1 MSFKKIENDMIVKN
15 NIILEP
21 RITFVSASDL
31 CEDLISHGITSPGVY
46 GEANALNTIN
56 SYNSDD
62 VLGTRVYDVKNVTS
76 NTLFVDVLNEAR
88 ESPNTFERE
97 INEHGLHFSVTHDYK
112 YGIEKLKQK
121 YTIDDSSM
129 YKKKA
134 VKNLYDYYNKNIQH
148 RQLNSY
154 WGFSNY
160 NTINFFNID
169 ESLNSRIVPNKTHSN
184 CLSYPN
190 LLNSESKPAY
200 DFSSDDLTFSFYIN
214 QRRKNKKGYQFN
226 PGCILHI
233 PKLISIF
240 IVKGSQED
248 INGLTECYRIYIE
261 LGDKTLFE
269 TNTSLLTLDFQSDLR
284 QISSDKK
291 IFLSS
296 DNILKF
302 NNWHNIAV
310 TLSKRINSG
319 NNSYTLKLYND
330 GVLIDETEVSV
341 DKQDVNSTNSFVNI
355 GNKFNDISN
364 VNLQNYIT
372 ELYSI
377 NKEEDDDII
386 GPYSTKSISFGS
398 HSIDY
403 ITAIN
408 TDFTPKITNDLNLD
422 TDSDYVI
429 KSVTSHAFNGE
440 LHDIR
445 IYNENIGNS
454 IKSKICDLNQI
465 DFLESSLL
473 FAVPVFYYEADIK
486 KFGLVNIHTTES
498 GITRSNICID
508 GPVNSY
514 FSNKCNGHEVSVEN
528 FLYEFK
534 KKISPNIIFGGSIKD
549 DNLHKS
555 IELIYDSEDL
565 TDITSTINKSVT
577 RGDDLLDIYF
587 KKIKSLLKP
596 DELEIVRKN
605 NFYYRNNL
613 IMPNDNGL
621 QEQLYDISGYY
632 SNYNG
637 FSHVTYG
644 NEIDYQHINLQKVHS
659 ESSAMIIT
667 NDFISSISNQDLIN
681 YTATSGLLKSMENRE
696 NFYITRAIQEH
707 PFIANLPFK
716 ESYDLFENAS
726 LNSFHKGLI
735 LDNNN
740 NFNDMIGLRR
750 RPPGT
755 KIEAGPNFFLKDLS
769 NPIARKI
776 NDDFRAN
783 GIANFLPAIASK
795 VIDNSLVN
803 PDNIAYFSYEM
814 PYYNI
819 TKDIGETYSNVLCIS
834 NQLFKK
840 NIIRESM
847 NITDSALAGS
857 GGNLKISL
865 SDNGL
870 GLLYRDDC
878 LTKKAEWNYVG
889 HVLYNEGF
897 VTILHPGLENF
908 SNSNYKISF
917 KINTDLNVYELNLPA
932 KAGETNLSNNPTYI
946 QNLKLNDSAFNS
958 DEDFVYITDIN
969 IHDKNLNVL
978 ASAKLAQPFAKK
990 NTDNVLFRL
999 KMDY

>member
-21 RITFVSASDL
+21 RITFVSASNL
-31 CEDLISHGITSPGVY
+31 CEDLISHDITNPGVY
-46 GEANALNTIN
+46 GDVNALNTVN
-56 SYNSDD
+56 SYSTDD
-62 VLGTRVYDVKNVTS
+62 VLGTRVYDVKNVKS
-76 NTLFVDVLNEAR
+76 DIFFVDVLNNAR
-88 ESPNTFERE
+88 ENENTFERE
-97 INEHGLHFSVTHDYK
+97 INENGLYYSNTPDYK
-112 YGIEKLKQK
+112 HGIEKLKQK
-121 YTIDDSSM
+121 FTIDDDSM

-148 RQLNSY
+148 RQLDSL

-169 ESLNSRIVPNKTHSN
+169 ENLNELILTNKTHTN

-190 LLNSESKPAY
+190 LLNSANKPAY
-200 DFSSDDLTFSFYIN
+200 DFSSDDLTFSFYVN
-214 QRRKNKKGYQFN
+214 QRRKNKKGYHFN
-226 PGCILHI
+226 PGCVLHI
-233 PKLISIF
+233 PELISIF
-240 IVKGSQED
+240 IVKGTQED

-261 LGDKTLFE
+261 LGDKTFVE
-269 TNTSLLTLDFQSDLR
+269 TNTSLLTLNFQNSSS
-284 QISSDKK
+284 QISNDKK
-291 IFLSS
+291 IFLST
-296 DNILKF
+296 DNIIKF

-310 TLSKRINSG
+310 TLSKRINSSA
-319 NNSYTLKLYND
+319 NSYTLKLYND
-330 GVLIDETEVSV
+330 GILIDEAEVII
-341 DKQDVNSTNSFVNI
+341 DKQNIGSTHSFVNI
-355 GNKFNDISN
+355 GNKFNDISSN
-364 VNLQNYIT
+364 NLQNYIT

-377 NKEEDDDII
+377 NKDTPDDIV

-398 HSIDY
+398 HSVDY
-403 ITAIN
+403 ITATN
-408 TDFTPKITNDLNLD
+408 TGFNPIITDLLNPD
-422 TDSDYVI
+422 TDSDYVV
-429 KSVTSHAFNGE
+429 KSITSHAFNGE

-445 IYNENIGNS
+445 IYSENIGDE

-473 FAVPVFYYEADIK
+473 FIVPVFYYEADIK
-486 KFGLVNIHTTES
+486 KLGLVNIHTTEN

-534 KKISPNIIFGGSIKD
+534 KKISPNIIFGGRIKD
-549 DNLHKS
+549 DYLHKS
-555 IELIYDSEDL
+555 IELIYDGEDL
-565 TDITSTINKSVT
+565 SDVSSTINESAA
-577 RGDDLLDIYF
+577 RGDNLLDIYF
-587 KKIKSLLKP
+587 KKIKNLLKP
-596 DELEIVRKN
+596 TELEIVRRY

-613 IMPNDNGL
+613 IIPNDNGL
-621 QEQLYDISGYY
+621 QEQLYDINGYY
-632 SNYNG
+632 SSYNG

-644 NEIDYQHINLQKVHS
+644 NEIDYQHVSLQKIHS
-659 ESSAMIIT
+659 ENAAMNIT
-667 NDFISSISNQDLIN
+667 NDFVSSISNNDLMN
-681 YTATSGLLKSMENRE
+681 YTATSSILKPVEDRN
-696 NFYITRAIQEH
+696 NFYLRLYFGQ
-707 PFIANLPFK
+707 NLSFK

-726 LNSFHKGLI
+726 LNNFHNGLV
-735 LDNNN
+735 LDSNNN
-740 NFNDMIGLRR
+740 MIGLKRSTF
-750 RPPGT
+750 PT
-755 KIEAGPNFFLKDLS
+755 KTIDKGSNFFLKDLS
-769 NPIARKI
+769 NPVGRKI
-776 NDDFRAN
+776 NDDFRIS
-783 GIANFLPAIASK
+783 GIANTLPAIASK
-795 VIDNSLVN
+795 VIDDSLVN
-803 PDNIAYFSYEM
+803 PDNIAYFSYEL

-819 TKDIGETYSNVLCIS
+819 TKDMGETYSNVLCIS
-834 NQLFKK
+834 SQLFKK

-889 HVLYNEGF
+889 HVLYSEGF

-946 QNLKLNDSAFNS
+946 HDLKLNESAFNA
-958 DEDFVYITDIN
+958 DEDFVYITEIN

-990 NTDNVLFRL
+990 STDNVLFRL

>member
-21 RITFVSASDL
+21 RITFVSASNL
-31 CEDLISHGITSPGVY
+31 CEDLTSHDITNPGVY
-46 GEANALNTIN
+46 GEVNALNTIN
-56 SYNSDD
+56 SYSSSD
-62 VLGTRVYDVKNVTS
+62 VLGTRIYDVKNLKKNV
-76 NTLFVDVLNEAR
+76 LLVDVLNEAR
-88 ESPNTFERE
+88 ENSSTFERE
-97 INEHGLHFSVTHDYK
+97 INEHGLHYSVTHDYK

-121 YTIDDSSM
+121 FTIDDSNM

-160 NTINFFNID
+160 NTINFFSVD
-169 ESLNSRIVPNKTHSN
+169 DSLNSNIIPRKTHSN

-190 LLNSESKPAY
+190 LLNSENKPAY

-214 QRRKNKKGYQFN
+214 QRRKNKKGYHFN

-240 IVKGSQED
+240 IVKGTQED

-269 TNTSLLTLDFQSDLR
+269 TNTSLLTFDFQNSSR
-284 QISSDKK
+284 QASSDKK
-291 IFLSS
+291 TFLSS

-310 TLSKRINSG
+310 TISKRTNS
-319 NNSYTLKLYND
+319 NDNSYTLKLYND
-330 GVLIDETEVSV
+330 SVVIDETEVIFN
-341 DKQDVNSTNSFVNI
+341 KQDVNSTNSFVNI
-355 GNKFNDISN
+355 GNKFNDIN
-364 VNLQNYIT
+364 NDNLQNYIT

-377 NKEEDDDII
+377 NKEADDDII

-398 HSIDY
+398 HNIDY
-403 ITAIN
+403 ITTIN
-408 TDFTPKITNDLNLD
+408 NDFTPIITDDLNVD

-445 IYNENIGNS
+445 IYSENIGSS
-454 IKSKICDLNQI
+454 IKAKICDLNQI

-486 KFGLVNIHTTES
+486 KLGLVNIHTTVS

-555 IELIYDSEDL
+555 IELIYDGEDL
-565 TDITSTINKSVT
+565 ADISSTINKSVA
-577 RGDDLLDIYF
+577 RGDDLLDVYF

-596 DELEIVRKN
+596 EELEIVRKN

-637 FSHVTYG
+637 FSHITYG

-659 ESSAMIIT
+659 EKIAMNIT
-667 NDFISSISNQDLIN
+667 NDFVSSISNQDLVN
-681 YTATSGLLKSMENRE
+681 YTATSGLLKSIENRK
-696 NFYITRAIQEH
+696 NFYILKAIQTS
-707 PFIANLPFK
+707 PYFISLPIK

-726 LNSFHKGLI
+726 LNNFHGSSLI
-735 LDNNN
+735 LANNDNN
-740 NFNDMIGLRR
+740 MIGLRSNSLVKVIDK
-750 RPPGT
+750 GS
-755 KIEAGPNFFLKDLS
+755 NFFLKDLS
-769 NPIARKI
+769 NPVARKI
-776 NDDFRAN
+776 NDDFRVN
-783 GIANFLPAIASK
+783 GIANFLPAISSK
-795 VIDNSLVN
+795 VIDDDLEN
-803 PDNIAYFSYEM
+803 PDNIAYFSYEV

-819 TKDIGETYSNVLCIS
+819 TKDMGETYSNVLCIS
-834 NQLFKK
+834 SQLFKK

-897 VTILHPGLENF
+897 ITILHPGLENF